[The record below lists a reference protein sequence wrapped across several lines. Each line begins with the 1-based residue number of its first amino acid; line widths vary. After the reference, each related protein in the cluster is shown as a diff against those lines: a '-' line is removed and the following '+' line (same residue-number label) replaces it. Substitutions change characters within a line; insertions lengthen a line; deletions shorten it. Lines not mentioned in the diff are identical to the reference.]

1 MSFPR
6 AVDFLGN
13 GAVLAFSSAIFF
25 EDFLSALFFICELQ
39 RIDNIHVGVPRKQ
52 TISLFILFRY

>member
-13 GAVLAFSSAIFF
+13 GAVLVFSSATFF

-39 RIDNIHVGVPRKQ
+39 RIDNIPLGVSRKQ
-52 TISLFILFRY
+52 TISLFVLFRY